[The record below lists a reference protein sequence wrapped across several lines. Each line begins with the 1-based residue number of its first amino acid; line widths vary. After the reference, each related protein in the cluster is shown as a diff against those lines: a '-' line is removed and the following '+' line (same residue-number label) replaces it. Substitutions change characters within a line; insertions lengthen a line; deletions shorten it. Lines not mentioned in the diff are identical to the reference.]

1 MKQFY
6 FYESYAK
13 PICKLTNKEI
23 GQVAKAICG
32 YMFEDREPSEKALP
46 KAKALFYLLQEQLAE
61 EKSKEKASPKRNA
74 KHFIFPLSYGKFLQ
88 TMDDEDAGILI
99 RQCCNFMFGI
109 PPVSGEEA
117 ERTDGYFELIK
128 PSFEKSKRQSENAK
142 HQNKKR
148 KKEPVTL
155 EKIRADFPEIRDDL
169 NAENP
174 ILNGVDLNKLYNFIY
189 EYDDL
194 RNQSMYSIVEL
205 FKIKNDLL

>member
-23 GQVAKAICG
+23 GQVSKAICG

-46 KAKALFYLLQEQLAE
+46 KAKALFYLLQERLSE
-61 EKSKEKASPKRNA
+61 EKSKEKSSPKRNVA
-74 KHFIFPLSYGKFLQ
+74 HFIFPLSYGKFLQ
-88 TMDDEDAGILI
+88 TMDDEEAGILI
-99 RQCCNFMFGI
+99 RQCCSFMFGM
-109 PPVSGEEA
+109 PPVSDEEA

-142 HQNKKR
+142 RHNERR

-155 EKIRADFPEIRDDL
+155 DKIRADFPEIKGNLHTNNIILEGVNLDKL
-169 NAENP
+169 YAFIAENED
-174 ILNGVDLNKLYNFIY
+174 V
-189 EYDDL
+189 

-205 FKIKNDLL
+205 FRLKNNL

>member
-23 GQVAKAICG
+23 GQVSKAICG
-32 YMFEDREPSEKALP
+32 YMFEDREPSEKTLP
-46 KAKALFYLLQEQLAE
+46 KAKALFYLLQEQLTE
-61 EKSKEKASPKRNA
+61 EKSKEKASPKRNVA
-74 KHFIFPLSYGKFLQ
+74 HFLFPLSYGKFLH

-99 RQCCNFMFGI
+99 RQCCNFMFGM
-109 PPVSGEEA
+109 PPVTSEEA

-128 PSFEKSKRQSENAK
+128 PAFERSKRQSKNAK
-142 HQNKKR
+142 RHNKRR

-155 EKIRADFPEIRDDL
+155 EQIKADFPEIQGNL
-169 NAENP
+169 NAEAP

-189 EYDDL
+189 EYEDV
-194 RNQSMYSIVEL
+194 RNQSMYSIVKL
-205 FKIKNDLL
+205 FRLRNDL

>member
-13 PICKLTNKEI
+13 PVCKLTNKEI
-23 GQVAKAICG
+23 GQVSKAICG
-32 YMFEDREPSEKALP
+32 YMFEDREPSEKTLP
-46 KAKALFYLLQEQLAE
+46 KAKALFYLLQEQLSE
-61 EKSKEKASPKRNA
+61 EKSKEKASPKRNVS
-74 KHFIFPLSYGKFLQ
+74 HFIFPLSYGKFLQ

-99 RQCCNFMFGI
+99 RQCCNFMFGM
-109 PPVSGEEA
+109 PPVTSEEA

-128 PSFEKSKRQSENAK
+128 PAFERSKRQSENAK
-142 HQNKKR
+142 RHNERR

-155 EKIRADFPEIRDDL
+155 GKIKADFPEIQGNL

-174 ILNGVDLNKLYNFIY
+174 ILIGVDLNKLYNFISEY
-189 EYDDL
+189 EDV

-205 FKIKNDLL
+205 FRLKNDL

>member
-6 FYESYAK
+6 FYESYAN

-46 KAKALFYLLQEQLAE
+46 KAKALFYLFQEQLTE
-61 EKSKEKASPKRNA
+61 EKSKDKASPKRNVA
-74 KHFIFPLSYGKFLQ
+74 HFIFPLSYGKFLQ

-99 RQCCNFMFGI
+99 RQCCNFMFGM
-109 PPVSGEEA
+109 PPLSDEEA
-117 ERTDGYFELIK
+117 ERTNGYFELIK
-128 PSFEKSKRQSENAK
+128 PTFERSKRQSENAK
-142 HQNKKR
+142 RHNKRR

-155 EKIRADFPEIRDDL
+155 DKIRADFPEIRDDL

-174 ILNGVDLNKLYNFIY
+174 ILIGVDLNKLYNFIY
-189 EYDDL
+189 EYDDV

-205 FKIKNDLL
+205 FRMKNEL

>member
-13 PICKLTNKEI
+13 PICKLTNQEI
-23 GQVAKAICG
+23 GQVSKAICG

-46 KAKALFYLLQEQLAE
+46 KAKALFYLLQEQLTE
-61 EKSKEKASPKRNA
+61 EKSKEKVSPKRNA
-74 KHFIFPLSYGKFLQ
+74 KHFIFPLSYGKFLK

-99 RQCCNFMFGI
+99 RQCCSFMFGM
-109 PPVSGEEA
+109 PPVSDEEA

-142 HQNKKR
+142 RHNERR

-155 EKIRADFPEIRDDL
+155 EKIRADFPEIHGNL
-169 NAENP
+169 SAENP
-174 ILNGVDLNKLYNFIY
+174 ILNGVDLNKLYNFIR
-189 EYDDL
+189 EYDDE

-205 FKIKNDLL
+205 FRLRNDL